1 MTNQHTPSKGRPLTR
16 TQPNPRLIQA
26 GERLSGHIAH
36 NASLALASIRDRLNR
51 LDGYSSSSDGATA
64 GNTESSTTERIAAQ
78 RYHLKNALEDMR
90 TGLDDVLK
98 TVDLFAR
105 LVEDTLRHT
114 DPDAIPAAARKACN
128 DGQAF
133 LTQAHGDRAGV
144 VTWGDPLCIREA
156 TKAGLC
162 GSHYMAWYRHRQANG
177 IDTRKDFAA

>member
-1 MTNQHTPSKGRPLTR
+1 MAR
-16 TQPNPRLIQA
+16 TQPNARLVQA

-64 GNTESSTTERIAAQ
+64 GNTESSTTERQATQ
-78 RYHLKNALEDMR
+78 RYHLTNALKDLS

>member
-1 MTNQHTPSKGRPLTR
+1 MNSRPFDEWLTAR
-16 TQPNPRLIQA
+16 CGPNISPDARA
-26 GERLSGHIAH
+26 FA
-36 NASLALASIRDRLNR
+36 
-51 LDGYSSSSDGATA
+51 
-64 GNTESSTTERIAAQ
+64 ERI
-78 RYHLKNALEDMR
+78 
-90 TGLDDVLK
+90 
-98 TVDLFAR
+98 
-105 LVEDTLRHT
+105 
-114 DPDAIPAAARKACN
+114 DAIPAAARKACN